1 MQLRHNAK
9 MHRFLASSVSALL
22 AANVMVL
29 VVGLADDVADSNGAT
44 RTVTLVTTEDG
55 RQVEV
60 DPSTPEGQ
68 WMIAEAEQRGDEVVT
83 VPAAQAGTTTTVPGA
98 TTTSVPAAEAGD
110 DELVPGVTVPPVV
123 GEVRDTVEDTV
134 NQVTDTVDDTTE
146 QVGGTVDE
154 TVDDVTD
161 VVDDTAG
168 TDTGE
173 TVDPVVDETTDTV
186 VDTVDEVTDV
196 VDDTADDVLDV
207 VDDDGD
213 DDDGGLIGGLGGSG
227 L

>member
-29 VVGLADDVADSNGAT
+29 VIGLADDVADADKAD
-44 RTVTLVTTEDG
+44 RTVTLITTEDG
-55 RQVEV
+55 KQIEV
-60 DPSTPEGQ
+60 DPNTPEGQ

-83 VPAAQAGTTTTVPGA
+83 VPQVQAVTTTTVPGS
-98 TTTSVPAAEAGD
+98 TTTTVPAAQRGT
-110 DELVPGVTVPPVV
+110 TVPPIV
-123 GEVRDTVEDTV
+123 GDVRDTVEDTV
-134 NQVTDTVDDTTE
+134 NQVTDTVDETVD
-146 QVGGTVDE
+146 QVGDTVDD

-161 VVDDTAG
+161 IVDDTAG
-168 TDTGE
+168 TDTGD
-173 TVDPVVDETTDTV
+173 VDDAVDDTTDTV
-186 VDTVDEVTDV
+186 SDTVDDVTDV

-213 DDDGGLIGGLGGSG
+213 DDDGGLTGGLGGSG